1 MGPGF
6 ESQRD
11 HKKKLNRKIELFFVP
26 TGIRIIFRRH
36 PYWVRF
42 REGSGFEP
50 GDCGA
55 EQIPAGSSPRT
66 RPYITD

>member
-11 HKKKLNRKIELFFVP
+11 HKKKLNLSIELFFVP
-26 TGIRIIFRRH
+26 AGIRKLFRRH

-42 REGSGFEP
+42 GEGSGFEP
-50 GDCGA
+50 GVCGA
-55 EQIPAGSSPRT
+55 EPLPAGNV
-66 RPYITD
+66 I